1 MKDSSSLIRS
11 AGKIFFLIIIA
22 ALLAYC
28 RAEPDIEHSLEASR
42 VPRIRPDYSGTVIPF
57 NIAPLNF
64 AVEEQGRKYFVR
76 IRSVEG
82 KNIDITSKSSSIIIP
97 VRKWRRL
104 LDVNRG
110 NRLFFDIYVLEENGS
125 WKQFR
130 SIMNQIAAEEIDS
143 NIAYRKMKPIYT
155 YWKSIGIYQRNLE
168 NYDESVILHGR
179 SFDNGCVNCHTFNN
193 NDPGRMFIGIRSMRY
208 GSATLLAENGKVSKI
223 GANWGYTSWHP
234 SGRNAIYP
242 VMSVRQFFHAAGMEI
257 RDVIDLD
264 SVMLYYDVE
273 EEEVKTDEGFSD
285 KERLETYPTWTP
297 DGRYLY
303 FCSAAI
309 PWTDRTKI
317 PPKNYDKVKY
327 DLRRITY
334 DVATDT
340 WGEQETVLS
349 SEETGLSILEPRIS
363 PNGRFLLF
371 CMSKYGC
378 FPIFQPSSD
387 LYMMD
392 LNTGEYRKLEINSQ
406 FSESWHSWSSNNRW
420 IVFSSKRRGGLF
432 TRPYISYV
440 AEDGTVYKQFIL
452 PQKDPLF
459 YDSYLETFSVPE
471 LITGPVTVSS
481 RALARAVRSPD
492 KIVVD
497 TFSGA
502 TPKAQKKGV
511 PVRE

>member
-1 MKDSSSLIRS
+1 
-11 AGKIFFLIIIA
+11 
-22 ALLAYC
+22 
-28 RAEPDIEHSLEASR
+28 
-42 VPRIRPDYSGTVIPF
+42 
-57 NIAPLNF
+57 
-64 AVEEQGRKYFVR
+64 
-76 IRSVEG
+76 
-82 KNIDITSKSSSIIIP
+82 
-97 VRKWRRL
+97 
-104 LDVNRG
+104 
-110 NRLFFDIYVLEENGS
+110 
-125 WKQFR
+125 
-130 SIMNQIAAEEIDS
+130 
-143 NIAYRKMKPIYT
+143 
-155 YWKSIGIYQRNLE
+155 
-168 NYDESVILHGR
+168 
-179 SFDNGCVNCHTFNN
+179 
-193 NDPGRMFIGIRSMRY
+193 
-208 GSATLLAENGKVSKI
+208 
-223 GANWGYTSWHP
+223 
-234 SGRNAIYP
+234 
-242 VMSVRQFFHAAGMEI
+242 MSVRQFFHASGMEI

-264 SVMLYYDVE
+264 SVMLYYDIE

-285 KERLETYPTWTP
+285 IERLETYPTWSP

-309 PWTDRTKI
+309 LWTDRNKV

-378 FPIFQPSSD
+378 FPVFQPSSD

-392 LNTGEYRKLEINSQ
+392 LNTGEYRKLGINSR

-432 TRPYISYV
+432 TRLYISHV
-440 AEDGTVYKQFIL
+440 AEDGTVYKPFIL

-502 TPKAQKKGV
+502 TPKTQK
-511 PVRE
+511 